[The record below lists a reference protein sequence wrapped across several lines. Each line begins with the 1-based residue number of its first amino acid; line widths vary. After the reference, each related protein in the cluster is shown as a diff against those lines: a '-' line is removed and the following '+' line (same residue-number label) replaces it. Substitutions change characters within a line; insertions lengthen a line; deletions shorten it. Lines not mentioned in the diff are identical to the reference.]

1 MKIKRLFLSFRDA
14 SRGIRAVFLS
24 EQNFR
29 IQLIVSAIVGF
40 FLYFFPLS
48 KGERIVMILL
58 IFLVLVL
65 ELLNSAVERLADIFK
80 PRLFHQVEII
90 KDIMAAVVLSASLS
104 AIIIGIMVFW
114 PYAVAFF
121 FGAW

>member
-14 SRGIRAVFLS
+14 GRGVKAVFLS

-29 IQLIVSAIVGF
+29 LQVLVSALVGWAS
-40 FLYFFPLS
+40 YFFPLS
-48 KGERIVMILL
+48 KVERIVIILL

-65 ELLNSAVERLADIFK
+65 ELLNSAVERLVDIFK
-80 PRLFHQVEII
+80 PRLFQQVEVI

-104 AIIIGIMVFW
+104 AIIIGVMVFW

-121 FGAW
+121 FRVW